1 VYILQKESDMTKKKA
16 VILGVFTVLPFLY
29 IISFITFWVKMFILL
44 QNGEPNSLNHVFL
57 IIFPIHF
64 AIMIEI
70 IVLLVIYIKDVFKN
84 TYIEETKK
92 TLWLLVL
99 FFGNLIAM
107 PIYWYINIW
116 KHIPNEDKES
126 GHE

>member
-1 VYILQKESDMTKKKA
+1 MTKKKA
-16 VILGVFTVLPFLY
+16 IILGIFTILPILY
-29 IISFITFWVKMFILL
+29 FFTFMAFWVKMFTSI
-44 QNGEPNSLNHVFL
+44 NSGGPERIHSLFY

-84 TYIEETKK
+84 TYLEESKK
-92 TLWLLVL
+92 TLWVIIL
-99 FFGNLIAM
+99 FFGNAIAM

-116 KHIPNEDKES
+116 KHIINKNK
-126 GHE
+126 